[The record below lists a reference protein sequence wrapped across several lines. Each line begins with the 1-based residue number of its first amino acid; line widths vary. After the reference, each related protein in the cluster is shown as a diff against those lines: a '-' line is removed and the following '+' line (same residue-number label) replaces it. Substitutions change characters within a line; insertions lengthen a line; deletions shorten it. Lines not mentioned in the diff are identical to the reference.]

1 MYECKIAE
9 NLMELRKKKGV
20 TQEEVASAL
29 SVSNKTVSKWEN
41 GASAPELGMLV
52 ELAKYYEVSTDVLL
66 GIAEEKAQSIQD
78 VVYTEFEGLSCE
90 EAVRK
95 AFAMVKSVIPAVYY
109 GKVPQTKEERM
120 DKAEK
125 LPVENPQYF
134 RSQLVMDG
142 MYEFVTNSEEVNV
155 AVMLL
160 RNNADFAWLGEA
172 EKQKEIVRVFRFLS
186 QEDVLS
192 VLYFV
197 LSESCAENFTVDY
210 VAKHTNV
217 TEERVKEILNE
228 FCSVGECNQVT
239 AHLEEGEKT
248 VYECYGDGILLSVIC
263 LAYEKMC
270 GRKAYEYNMN
280 GNCKLIGGK

>member
-9 NLMELRKKKGV
+9 KLVELRTRKGV
-20 TQEEVASAL
+20 TQEEVAQSL

-41 GASAPELGMLV
+41 GASTPELGLLV
-52 ELAKYYEVSTDVLL
+52 ELARYYEVSTDVLL
-66 GIAEEKAQSIQD
+66 GLAEEKKQSIRE
-78 VVYTEFEGLSCE
+78 VVCAEFEGLSRKD
-90 EAVRK
+90 AVQK
-95 AFAMVKSVIPAVYY
+95 AFTMVKSVIPAIYE
-109 GKVPQTKEERM
+109 GKVPQVEEA
-120 DKAEK
+120 DKSSAEEIA
-125 LPVENPQYF
+125 VENPQYS
-134 RSQLVMDG
+134 RLQLAMDG

-186 QEDVLS
+186 QEDALS

-197 LSESCAENFTVDY
+197 LSKSCAENFTVDY

-228 FCSVGECNQVT
+228 FCSVGECSQVT

-248 VYECYGDGILLSVIC
+248 VYECYGDGILLSVIS
-263 LAYEKMC
+263 LVYEKMC

>member
-52 ELAKYYEVSTDVLL
+52 ELAKYYEVRTDVLL

-78 VVYTEFEGLSCE
+78 VVYAEFEGLSCRD
-90 EAVRK
+90 AVWK
-95 AFAMVKSVIPAVYY
+95 AFTMMKSVIPAVYY
-109 GKVPQTKEERM
+109 GKVPQIKEEHR
-120 DKAEK
+120 DKSEK
-125 LPVENPQYF
+125 LPVENPQYS

-197 LSESCAENFTVDY
+197 LSQSCAENFTVDY

-248 VYECYGDGILLSVIC
+248 VYECYGDGSLLSVIC

-270 GRKAYEYNMN
+270 GRRAYEYNLN
-280 GNCKLIGGK
+280 GNCKLIGGE